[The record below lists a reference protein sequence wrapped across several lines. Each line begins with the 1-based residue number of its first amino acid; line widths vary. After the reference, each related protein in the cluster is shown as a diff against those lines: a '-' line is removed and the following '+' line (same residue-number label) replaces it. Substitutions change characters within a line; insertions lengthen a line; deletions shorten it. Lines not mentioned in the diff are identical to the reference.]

1 MAETDPEIVPREIM
15 TPEQLAQYLGLGRTF
30 TYKLISSGETTSLKI
45 GRLRRIRRV
54 DVERWL
60 ERRVNRSDEGH
71 QVCSEAC
78 EGP

>member
-1 MAETDPEIVPREIM
+1 METDPAVTPGEIM
-15 TPEQLAQYLGLGRTF
+15 TPEQLAEYLGLGRTY
-30 TYKLISSGETTSLKI
+30 TYRLLSSGEIPSFKI

-60 ERRVNRSDEGH
+60 ERRVNASEEAH
-71 QVCSEAC
+71 QGCSEAC